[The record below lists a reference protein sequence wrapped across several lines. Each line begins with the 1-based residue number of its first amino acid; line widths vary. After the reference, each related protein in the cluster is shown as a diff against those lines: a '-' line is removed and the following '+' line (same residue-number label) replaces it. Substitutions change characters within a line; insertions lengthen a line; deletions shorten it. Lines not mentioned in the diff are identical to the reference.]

1 MDVPTGTAGGS
12 WPGWHADFLDAL
24 AQSLD
29 VCITRS
35 NSGHGCLGQLF
46 QQAGIGCV
54 VHPLLAPCHRGQ
66 QSSIPSQL
74 AAYPVHSAIGKAA
87 FTLAGRWMHQLR
99 ALAALPAAC
108 LPIQQAR
115 TRMAAWAYP
124 PDTIATEVLRGF
136 VQLHIGHVHFLARRS
151 EFDGRLFF
159 AVLESQDSSC
169 PVFPLVAM

>member
-35 NSGHGCLGQLF
+35 HSGHLCLGQLF

-54 VHPLLAPCHRGQ
+54 VHASWSSSRWGQ
-66 QSSIPSQL
+66 QSAMPSQL
-74 AAYPVHSAIGKAA
+74 AAHPVHSGIGRTA
-87 FTLAGRWMHQLR
+87 FSLAGRWMHQLCT
-99 ALAALPAAC
+99 LAALPAAR
-108 LPIQQAR
+108 LPVQQAR
-115 TRMAAWAYP
+115 TLMATRALP

-136 VQLHIGHVHFLARRS
+136 VQLHIGHVHFLARHA
-151 EFDGRLFF
+151 EFDGRCFF
-159 AVLESQDSSC
+159 AVPESQDGGC
-169 PVFPLVAM
+169 PIFPPVSM